1 MELLFGLNLRHLRA
15 LPVVTARGGLSA
27 AAATIGISQPA
38 LAQGLAQLEARLAV
52 RLFDRLPG
60 GMVPTV
66 AGTALIDRIVA
77 AEGRL
82 TAALA
87 RANRRGFNPVNHLGM
102 AQLRAFITLAE
113 AGSYAEAATRLGL
126 SQPALHRAVAETE
139 RLAGHDLVER
149 RGRGVALT
157 APGRVLAR
165 QFRLA
170 AAEYRA
176 GLESLMP
183 ADGPIRLVIG
193 AMPLSRARLLPAAL
207 AALLPAWPGMQA
219 EVIEGA
225 WADLV
230 EKLRDGAIDL
240 MIGALREPA
249 PADLAQWPLIHD
261 RLAVI
266 ARAGH
271 PLAAQGLTLVAL
283 ADYPWIIGRPGSP
296 LAAQWQALFGAQ
308 PPAAPIA
315 CGSVMT
321 IRELLIATDCLT
333 LLSPDQ
339 VKVELAA
346 GLLTALDLPLPL
358 PPRRIGVVLRDGWRP
373 SPVQRDFL
381 ARLAE
386 VAGITPI

>member
-1 MELLFGLNLRHLRA
+1 
-15 LPVVTARGGLSA
+15 
-27 AAATIGISQPA
+27 
-38 LAQGLAQLEARLAV
+38 
-52 RLFDRLPG
+52 
-60 GMVPTV
+60 
-66 AGTALIDRIVA
+66 
-77 AEGRL
+77 
-82 TAALA
+82 
-87 RANRRGFNPVNHLGM
+87 
-102 AQLRAFITLAE
+102 
-113 AGSYAEAATRLGL
+113 
-126 SQPALHRAVAETE
+126 VAETE

-157 APGRVLAR
+157 GSGRQLAR

-176 GLESLMP
+176 GLESLVP

-249 PADLAQWPLIHD
+249 SADLAQWPLIHD

-271 PLAAQGLTLVAL
+271 PLAAREATLSAL
-283 ADYPWIIGRPGSP
+283 ADYPWIVGRPGSP
-296 LAAQWQALFGAQ
+296 LAAQWQALFGAH
-308 PPAAPIA
+308 PPAAPFA

-346 GLLTALDLPLPL
+346 GLLTMFDLPLPL
-358 PPRRIGVVLRDGWRP
+358 PPRRIGVVLREGWRP

-381 ARLAE
+381 ARIAE
-386 VAGITPI
+386 VAGIGTSEQLPFFE